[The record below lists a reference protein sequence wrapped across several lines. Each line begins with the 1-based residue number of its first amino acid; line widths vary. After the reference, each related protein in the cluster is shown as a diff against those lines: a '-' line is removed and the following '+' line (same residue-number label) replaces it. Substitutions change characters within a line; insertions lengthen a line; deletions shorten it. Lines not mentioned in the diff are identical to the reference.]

1 MAQLP
6 AALAFA
12 AFISLGLPDGVLGV
26 AWPSIRGAFGLP
38 LDALGILVA
47 VTTAGYLAAS
57 FSGGAILRRL
67 PIGALLALSTAA
79 AAAALLGV
87 AVAPGWPMILACGV
101 LAGLGGGA
109 VDAGL
114 NAYGARHFSARTLNW
129 LHACFGLGATIGPLV
144 ATAVLATGLDWRW
157 SYALVGSAQL
167 LLAATFFATRHRWHG
182 AAQPAATHA
191 APAAPTLA
199 TLRRLPAWLGMASF
213 FVYSGV
219 ELAVAQWSFTLLTLG
234 RDIPAA
240 TAGVFVSLYWGSL
253 MAGRVLFGLV
263 ADRLPLVPAI
273 RFCALAAV
281 AGAALLWRGT
291 GAAASLLGLMAIGG
305 ALAPI
310 FASLISLTPGR
321 VGAAHADSAI
331 GFQVA
336 AAALGGAAVTAGIGT
351 LARGFG
357 LEVIGLAV
365 LIASLALLTLSE
377 AFLRMGASPRTNGPV
392 A

>member
-1 MAQLP
+1 MVQLP

-26 AWPSIRGAFGLP
+26 AWPSIRGAFRLP
-38 LDALGILVA
+38 LDALGILIA
-47 VTTAGYLAAS
+47 VTTVGYLAAS
-57 FSGGAILRRL
+57 FCGGAILRRL
-67 PIGALLALSTAA
+67 PIGSLLALSTAA
-79 AAAALLGV
+79 ASAALLGV
-87 AVAPGWPMILACGV
+87 AIAPGWPMILTCGV

-144 ATAVLATGLDWRW
+144 ATAVLGTGLDWRW

-167 LLAATFFATRHRWHG
+167 LLAATFFATRHRWQG
-182 AAQPAATHA
+182 AAEPDAAAHPALT
-191 APAAPTLA
+191 APILD

-234 RDIPAA
+234 RDIPAT
-240 TAGVFVSLYWGSL
+240 TAGLFVSLYWGSL
-253 MAGRVLFGLV
+253 MAGRVLFGAI
-263 ADRLPLVPAI
+263 ADRLPLAPAI
-273 RFCALAAV
+273 RACVAASIL
-281 AGAALLWRGT
+281 GAALLWLGST
-291 GAAASLLGLMAIGG
+291 AAASLLGLMVIGF

-310 FASLISLTPGR
+310 FASLISLTPRR

-331 GFQVA
+331 GFQIA
-336 AAALGGAAVTAGIGT
+336 AAALGGAAVTAGIGV

-357 LEVIGLAV
+357 LEVIGLGV
-365 LIASLALLTLSE
+365 LLASFALLAFCE
-377 AFLRMGASPRTNGPV
+377 AFLRSGGDRLRGG
-392 A
+392 

>member
-26 AWPSIRGAFGLP
+26 AWPSIRGAFHLP
-38 LDALGILVA
+38 LDALGILIA
-47 VTTAGYLAAS
+47 VTTIGYLAAS
-57 FSGGAILRRL
+57 FCGGAILRRL
-67 PIGALLALSTAA
+67 PIGSLLALSTAA
-79 AAAALLGV
+79 AAAALLGI
-87 AVAPGWPMILACGV
+87 AIAPGWPAVLTCGL

-144 ATAVLATGLDWRW
+144 ATAVLGTGLDWRW
-157 SYALVGSAQL
+157 SYALVGGAQL

-182 AAQPAATHA
+182 AAQPAAHS
-191 APAAPTLA
+191 APAAPTLD

-234 RDIPAA
+234 RDIPAT
-240 TAGVFVSLYWGSL
+240 TAGLFVSLYWGSL
-253 MAGRVLFGLV
+253 MAGRVLFGAV
-263 ADRLPLVPAI
+263 ADRLPLAPAV
-273 RFCALAAV
+273 RACAAAS
-281 AGAALLWRGT
+281 ALGAALLWLGST
-291 GAAASLLGLMAIGG
+291 AAASLLGLMAIGV

-310 FASLISLTPGR
+310 FASLISLTPQR

-336 AAALGGAAVTAGIGT
+336 AAALGGAAVTAAIGS
-351 LARGFG
+351 LAQRFG

-365 LIASLALLTLSE
+365 LLASLALLALSE
-377 AFLRMGASPRTNGPV
+377 AFLRMGGESGQG
-392 A
+392 

>member
-26 AWPSIRGAFGLP
+26 AWPSIRGDFRLP
-38 LDALGILVA
+38 LDALGILIA

-57 FSGGAILRRL
+57 FCGGAILRRL
-67 PIGALLALSTAA
+67 PIGSLLALSTAA
-79 AAAALLGV
+79 AAAALLGI
-87 AVAPGWPMILACGV
+87 AAAPGWPAILACGV

-144 ATAVLATGLDWRW
+144 ATTVLGTGLDWRW

-167 LLAATFFATRHRWHG
+167 LLAATFLATRHRWRGTAG
-182 AAQPAATHA
+182 AGGGAHP

-199 TLRRLPAWLGMASF
+199 TLRRLPAWLGMATF

-234 RDIPAA
+234 RDIPAT
-240 TAGVFVSLYWGSL
+240 TAGLFVSLYWGSL
-253 MAGRVLFGLV
+253 MAGRVLFG
-263 ADRLPLVPAI
+263 AIAGRLPLVPAI
-273 RFCALAAV
+273 RLCALAAV
-281 AGAALLWRGT
+281 LGAALLWFGT
-291 GAAASLLGLMAIGG
+291 GAAASLLGLMAIGF

-310 FASLISLTPGR
+310 FASLISLTPQR

-365 LIASLALLTLSE
+365 LLASLALLALSE
-377 AFLRMGASPRTNGPV
+377 AFLRSGGKGPGG
-392 A
+392 